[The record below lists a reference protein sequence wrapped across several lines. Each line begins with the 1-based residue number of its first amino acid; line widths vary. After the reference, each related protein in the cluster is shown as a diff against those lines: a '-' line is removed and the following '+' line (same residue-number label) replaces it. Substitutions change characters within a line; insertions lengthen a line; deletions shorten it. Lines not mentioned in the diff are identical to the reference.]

1 MSAMRQD
8 AWTQDEDVLLAEV
21 VLRHIRDGST
31 QLKAFEEV
39 GKKLSRTA
47 AACGFR
53 WNSYVRKQY
62 QSGIELAKKQRKQV
76 KKEFLQ
82 ENEAGTNSL
91 ENSKLKSND
100 TQTVDEIIVYLTEKL
115 KKADQYDQVVKEKQ
129 LLGREIEA
137 LTAQLNEE
145 KKQFEQL
152 KTKYDQL
159 EEDYRSLLYI
169 MERARKLAVDERN

>member
-1 MSAMRQD
+1 M
-8 AWTQDEDVLLAEV
+8 
-21 VLRHIRDGST
+21 
-31 QLKAFEEV
+31 
-39 GKKLSRTA
+39 
-47 AACGFR
+47 
-53 WNSYVRKQY
+53 
-62 QSGIELAKKQRKQV
+62 
-76 KKEFLQ
+76 Q
-82 ENEAGTNSL
+82 ENEAGTDSL
-91 ENSKLKSND
+91 ENSNLKSND
-100 TQTVDEIIVYLTEKL
+100 TQTADEIIVYLTEKL